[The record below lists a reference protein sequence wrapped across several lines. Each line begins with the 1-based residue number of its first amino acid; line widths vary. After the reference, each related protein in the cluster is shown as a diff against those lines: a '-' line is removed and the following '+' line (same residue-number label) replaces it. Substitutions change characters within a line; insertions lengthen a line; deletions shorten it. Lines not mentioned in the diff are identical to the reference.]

1 MTRTL
6 QVAAVLCLA
15 LTLPACME
23 VEQTSTAAQ
32 KQAGQTVRRDTAA
45 WTNEPL
51 ANGPKW
57 NKGDQKSW
65 EEQIK
70 KRQLAQH
77 EDRRIYQ

>member
-1 MTRTL
+1 MRRL
-6 QVAAVLCLA
+6 LLAAAVLCGA

-23 VEQTSTAAQ
+23 VEQASSPER
-32 KQAGQTVRRDTAA
+32 QAGQTVRRDTAA
-45 WTNEPL
+45 WNNEPL
-51 ANGPKW
+51 AAGPKW
-57 NKGDQKSW
+57 SKGDRTSW